1 MNQVF
6 PKLFSKAKA
15 SSDWSDEELVAA
27 CMNGDQDAW
36 AALID
41 KYKNLVYSVPVKYRM
56 TPDDAAD
63 IFQSVWAELY
73 TELSKLRSAGALKS
87 WLVTVATH
95 KCYHAT
101 RKARRLEYTAEPDVE
116 LVDQRAL
123 VAEVR
128 EQVQR
133 EQILR
138 DATTRLPERCRMI
151 VELLF
156 YRDPP
161 ISYADLASRLGLA
174 EGSIG
179 FIRGRCLQRLR
190 KQLEQMRF

>member
-6 PKLFSKAKA
+6 PKLFSNAKA
-15 SSDWSDEELVAA
+15 SSTWSDEELVAA

-36 AALID
+36 SALID

-56 TPDDAAD
+56 TPEDAAD

-95 KCYHAT
+95 KCFHAT
-101 RKARRLEYTAEPDVE
+101 RKARRMEYTAEPDVE

-123 VAEVR
+123 AAEVR

-138 DATTRLPERCRMI
+138 EATAQLPERCRTI

-156 YRDPP
+156 YKDPP
-161 ISYADLASRLGLA
+161 ITYADLASRLGLS

-179 FIRGRCLQRLR
+179 FIRGRCLQRLK
-190 KQLEQMRF
+190 KQLEQMGF